1 MFRIYDFE
9 FIIYNMYSPIVLQ
22 HFQNPH
28 NQGVIPDADAI
39 GEVGNR
45 VCGDIMK
52 LYLKFSPADNSQS
65 FEEKIIA
72 DIKFETLGCGAA
84 IASTSMLTDL
94 VKGKTI
100 GEALKITKQD
110 VVNSLGELPPAKIH
124 CSVLAV
130 EALHQ
135 AIEAYNKKN
144 INK

>member
-1 MFRIYDFE
+1 
-9 FIIYNMYSPIVLQ
+9 MYSKTVLE

-28 NQGVIPDADAI
+28 NQGNIPDASGV
-39 GEVGNR
+39 GEVGNP

-52 LYLKFSPADNSQS
+52 IYLKISGDDKNI
-65 FEEKIIA
+65 ETRIIK

-100 GEALKITKQD
+100 GYALKISKQD
-110 VVNSLGELPPAKIH
+110 VADSLGGLPKLKVH

-130 EALHQ
+130 DGLKAAVED
-135 AIEAYNKKN
+135 YKKSN
-144 INK
+144 Q

>member
-1 MFRIYDFE
+1 
-9 FIIYNMYSPIVLQ
+9 MYSAIVLQ

-28 NQGVIPDADAI
+28 NQGIIQDADAI
-39 GEVGNR
+39 GEVGNK

-52 LYLKFSPADNSQS
+52 LYLKFGQADKNKPLIN
-65 FEEKIIA
+65 ERVIE

-130 EALHQ
+130 EALTK
-135 AIEAYNKKN
+135 AIEEYKIKKLSS
-144 INK
+144 